1 MRLPITL
8 RIKKLDHAKDLPL
21 PSKHS
26 AEAAGFD
33 LCAAVTEPLTLE
45 PMQIKLVACGF
56 AMQIP
61 PGFEAQ
67 VRPRSGLS
75 SKHGITLINCVGTI
89 DSDYRGEVKVPLINL
104 GSAAFTINRGDR
116 IAQMLIAP
124 VPTVTV
130 VEVQVLD
137 DSTRGEGGFGHTG
150 IEAKR

>member
-1 MRLPITL
+1 MTQPVTL

-21 PSKHS
+21 PIKHS

-33 LCAAVTEPLTLE
+33 LCAAVSEPLTLE
-45 PMQIKLVACGF
+45 PMQIRLVPCGF

-104 GSAAFTINRGDR
+104 GSAAFTIHRGDR
-116 IAQMLIAP
+116 IAQLLIAP
-124 VPTVTV
+124 VPTVQV
-130 VEVQVLD
+130 VEVEMLD
-137 DSTRGEGGFGHTG
+137 ESGRGEGGFGHTG
-150 IEAKR
+150 QK

>member
-1 MRLPITL
+1 MTQPITL
-8 RIKKLDHAKDLPL
+8 RIRKLDHAKDLPL

-45 PMQIKLVACGF
+45 PMQIKLVPCGF

-116 IAQMLIAP
+116 IAQLLIAP
-124 VPTVTV
+124 VPLVNL
-130 VEVQVLD
+130 VEVELLD
-137 DSTRGEGGFGHTG
+137 DSARGEGGFGHTG
-150 IEAKR
+150 RT

>member
-1 MRLPITL
+1 MTQPITL
-8 RIKKLDHAKDLPL
+8 RIRKLDHAKDLPL
-21 PSKHS
+21 PTKHS

-33 LCAAVTEPLTLE
+33 LCAAVDAPITLE
-45 PMQIKLVACGF
+45 PMQIRLVPCGF

-104 GSAAFTINRGDR
+104 GPVPFTIHRGDR
-116 IAQMLIAP
+116 IAQLLIAP
-124 VPTVTV
+124 VPQVNLLE
-130 VEVQVLD
+130 VEILD
-137 DSTRGEGGFGHTG
+137 DTSRGEGGFGHTG
-150 IEAKR
+150 RT

>member
-1 MRLPITL
+1 MTQPITL

-21 PSKHS
+21 PTKHS

-33 LCAAVTEPLTLE
+33 LCAAVDAPLSLE
-45 PMQIKLVACGF
+45 PMQIKLVPCGF

-89 DSDYRGEVKVPLINL
+89 DSDYRGEVKIPLINL
-104 GSAAFTINRGDR
+104 GSATFTINRGDR
-116 IAQMLIAP
+116 IAQLLIAP
-124 VPTVTV
+124 VPQVNV
-130 VEVQVLD
+130 VEVEVLD
-137 DSTRGEGGFGHTG
+137 DTFRGAGGFGHTG
-150 IEAKR
+150 VEAKG